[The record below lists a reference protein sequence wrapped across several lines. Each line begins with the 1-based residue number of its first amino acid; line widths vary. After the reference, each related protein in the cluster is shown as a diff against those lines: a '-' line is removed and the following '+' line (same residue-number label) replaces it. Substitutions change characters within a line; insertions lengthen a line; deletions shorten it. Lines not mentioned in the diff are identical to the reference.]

1 MKRYEIDTIVIKRSD
16 ILLQQTYRVFLS
28 GTDYQAT
35 GEYNIE
41 SGQLTVHEGSKIKM
55 TENPSFRIDYP
66 NIATMKDNLVKQ
78 GIIVDNEFTKNYEFN
93 DVFHAST
100 KIGRASCRERV

>member
-41 SGQLTVHEGSKIKM
+41 SGQLTVYEGSKIKM
-55 TENPSFRIDYP
+55 TENTSFRIDYP
-66 NIATMKDNLVKQ
+66 NNATKKDNLIKK
-78 GIIVDNEFTKNYEFN
+78 GIIVYNEIIKNYVFIDIFN
-93 DVFHAST
+93 T
-100 KIGRASCRERV
+100 Y

>member
-1 MKRYEIDTIVIKRSD
+1 
-16 ILLQQTYRVFLS
+16 
-28 GTDYQAT
+28 
-35 GEYNIE
+35 YNIE
-41 SGQLTVHEGSKIKM
+41 SGQLTVYEGSKIKM

-100 KIGRASCRERV
+100 IVSTNDISGKKAWSLRDGKTIEALERSEEHTSELQSRFDLVCR